1 MTFSELKDLR
11 KRAAAAIDDSWRYSW
26 YWDNV
31 PGQHWT
37 MAAKHDCIKR
47 LADVQTELNRLKAI
61 LKELEVAAAEN
72 IPKEE
77 E

>member
-1 MTFSELKDLR
+1 MTFDELKALR
-11 KRAAAAIDDSWRYSW
+11 ERSAAAIDDSWRYSW
-26 YWDNV
+26 YWDKV
-31 PGQHWT
+31 LGQHWT

-47 LADVQTELNRLKAI
+47 LAYVQAELNRLKAI